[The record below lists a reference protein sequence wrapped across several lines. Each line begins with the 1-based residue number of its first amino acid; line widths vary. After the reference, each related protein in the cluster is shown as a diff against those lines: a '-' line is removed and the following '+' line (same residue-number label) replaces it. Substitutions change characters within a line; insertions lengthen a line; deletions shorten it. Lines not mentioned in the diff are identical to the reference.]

1 MSKHIS
7 DIRATDPI
15 VPEQNCCDCI
25 HFKFEDVE
33 GWGLCAPLSKLRPKT
48 NGIVRCSDIC
58 TCGSFISESLKTHHL
73 AVLRKCK
80 QCLNDNVGTEH
91 VFDVK
96 AITEAIDFVTEYA
109 NLY

>member
-1 MSKHIS
+1 MSKKVS
-7 DIRATDPI
+7 DIRVNDQT
-15 VPEQNCCDCI
+15 VPEQSCCDCV

-48 NGIVRCSDIC
+48 NGIVRCSDVC
-58 TCGSFISESLKTHHL
+58 TCGSFISEDLKTHHL

-91 VFDVK
+91 AFDVK

>member
-1 MSKHIS
+1 MSKKVS
-7 DIRATDPI
+7 DIRVNDQI
-15 VPEQNCCDCI
+15 VSEQSCCDCV
-25 HFKFEDVE
+25 HFKFEDTD
-33 GWGLCAPLSKLRPKT
+33 GWGLCAPLSKQRPKT
-48 NGIVRCSDIC
+48 NGIVRCSDSCIC
-58 TCGSFISESLKTHHL
+58 SSFISESVKAHHL

-91 VFDVK
+91 AFDVK